1 MSLCFFQHKNVAE
14 KTFKNFFDSLVA
26 IATLNCITKKYN
38 SSQYSRMDG
47 FRLEKHKNQQRKNS
61 VRGSK
66 RVTKMKNDETEQLQ
80 GLLWPDWEKRG

>member
-1 MSLCFFQHKNVAE
+1 MG
-14 KTFKNFFDSLVA
+14 
-26 IATLNCITKKYN
+26 
-38 SSQYSRMDG
+38 G
-47 FRLEKHKNQQRKNS
+47 FRLEKHKNKQKKNS